1 MTREELQELLI
12 DAPLLL
18 AQPDHKCTPAMMA
31 REIDLLCAAL
41 VEVASEV
48 PCPKCLYRRPR
59 SPAEL
64 SEGIPEWPKC
74 SACKGTRNKYN
85 LEVGDE

>member
-1 MTREELQELLI
+1 MTSEELQTLLKRCKNVYPI
-12 DAPLLL
+12 GNA
-18 AQPDHKCTPAMMA
+18 A
-31 REIDLLCAAL
+31 DLMRAL

-74 SACKGTRNKYN
+74 SACNGTGNKYN
-85 LEVGDE
+85 LGVGDDSS